1 MFRLVLLR
9 LIALAT
15 RSAIKQRKPKG
26 KTRIGIIPQPDGT
39 QVLFSSGASRI
50 TKIASTETITLP
62 MKAKARYF
70 SNKDALSAL
79 LLDVDWILELGFLAI
94 LLEYW
99 LG

>member
-1 MFRLVLLR
+1 

-15 RSAIKQRKPKG
+15 RSATKQRKPKG
-26 KTRIGIIPQPDGT
+26 KTKIGIIPQPDGT
-39 QVLFSSGASRI
+39 QVLFSSGANRI

-70 SNKDALSAL
+70 SNKDAPSAL
-79 LLDVDWILELGFLAI
+79 LFDVDWILELGFLAI

>member
-1 MFRLVLLR
+1 MR

-26 KTRIGIIPQPDGT
+26 KTKIGIIPQPDGT
-39 QVLFSSGASRI
+39 QVLFTRGASRI
-50 TKIASTETITLP
+50 TKTATKETITLP

-70 SNKDALSAL
+70 SNKGASCALPFVA
-79 LLDVDWILELGFLAI
+79 DWILELGFLAI
-94 LLEYW
+94 LLEDW